1 MSSGIP
7 EIQDAMTELTN
18 FIGSSSAPDKMI
30 MNLIMANGNS
40 TAPPRTDIP
49 YEENL
54 LGVKILDEYTK
65 ISKAKGDYT
74 TFLYKTAHTP
84 AIYYGYPDKINF
96 VDLIRDKMS
105 KVNKAIYNNIL
116 KKDPDFA
123 KNCFCAMKVSYD
135 TTYEGPAMES
145 RPYNQPDL
153 IKFPS

>member
-40 TAPPRTDIP
+40 TAPPSKDIP
-49 YEENL
+49 YEQNL
-54 LGVKILDEYTK
+54 LGVKILDEFTK

-105 KVNKAIYNNIL
+105 KVNKAIYTKLSNN
-116 KKDPDFA
+116 DPKFA
-123 KNCFCAMKVSYD
+123 KKCFCAMKDGVD
-135 TTYEGPAMES
+135 TTYEGIMES
-145 RPYNQPDL
+145 QPYQKEEKIVDL
-153 IKFPS
+153 LT